1 MEGIL
6 LLWIYESKC
15 ILQWIPGGIICPLT
29 LFNLYYWHIQGCLT
43 PTRRKKN
50 QSTLIFKN
58 VSLPAFWKWKWMF
71 FEKLPEFCFKP
82 PGSCTSGNNFESKK
96 FINKKICWCINT
108 NPSLCLFLGGRKH
121 SLHPAG
127 GSLGGSCRS
136 FLCRQDRRTFCRGYS
151 NMETAPKQLHQ
162 PSLPHQTPS
171 S

>member
-1 MEGIL
+1 MLYFVSFRPYILMEGIL

-96 FINKKICWCINT
+96 FINKKNLLVYKYKSFTVPFPWRQEAFPASCWGESGGLLQI
-108 NPSLCLFLGGRKH
+108 LFVQTGQKD
-121 SLHPAG
+121 
-127 GSLGGSCRS
+127 
-136 FLCRQDRRTFCRGYS
+136 FL
-151 NMETAPKQLHQ
+151 
-162 PSLPHQTPS
+162 
-171 S
+171 